1 MIRNKF
7 FFYFLGGLLL
17 VVALTAA
24 NSGAGILKPDHC
36 YSLISP
42 LKPGPEGSTPI
53 IKTACYD
60 TFAQAINAAT
70 NGRVH
75 LDKSIRPE
83 DVTDMMLNDIESI
96 NTPLAQIVIGI
107 DWDYINYGGSS
118 YTWVVST
125 SGCSDTIQY
134 SVSTMPSGWND
145 RVSSSKAYSNC
156 SFYHYSDSNFG
167 GTSVACNPNCST
179 MGILDNATS
188 SERWIK
194 AP

>member
-1 MIRNKF
+1 MNNKKF
-7 FFYFLGGLLL
+7 IFYSLGCLLF
-17 VVALTAA
+17 ALFPISA
-24 NSGAGILKPDHC
+24 NFDIENNKQNHC
-36 YSLISP
+36 YSFLSPISENP
-42 LKPGPEGSTPI
+42 DGSSHI
-53 IKTACYD
+53 IETACFD
-60 TFAQAINAAT
+60 TFAQAINEAT

-75 LDKSIRPE
+75 LDSSIRPE
-83 DVTDMMLNDIESI
+83 DVTDKMLNEIEGI

-125 SGCSDTIQY
+125 SGCTDTIRY

-167 GTSVACNPNCST
+167 GSSAVCNPNCST
-179 MGILDNATS
+179 LGTLDNATS